1 MDRNYELQTHQAE
14 DRHWWYRGRRRVL
27 DAVISGLALGPQT
40 RILDAGCGSGRN
52 MLDLA
57 RYGEVT
63 GIELSDTSVG
73 GGGGGGKGE
82 GRERAGSRAPLALHR
97 APHTGEVLQGSILDM
112 PFTTD
117 SFDLA
122 VCLDVVEHLQDD
134 RQALSE
140 LRRVVAPGGSLL
152 VTVPAYERLWSTHDE
167 INHHHRRYNRRT
179 LLQAAEDAGW
189 KCSLT
194 THFNSLL
201 LPIAALLRALDR
213 LHTNTAESSLDL
225 WIPPAPIN
233 SLLQLPLNL
242 EAALVKRGLHIPAG
256 LSLLALL
263 D

>member
-63 GIELSDTSVG
+63 GIELSDTSV
-73 GGGGGGKGE
+73 
-82 GRERAGSRAPLALHR
+82 ALACEL
-97 APHTGEVLQGSILDM
+97 HTGEVLQGSILDM

-242 EAALVKRGLHIPAG
+242 EATLIKRGLHIPAG

-263 D
+263 Y